1 MDTILRKLK
10 EDNDR
15 LRRKVAMQTCQ
26 VLELQNAVISTLA
39 EMVEF
44 RDSNTGNHIC
54 ATVKYLEAL
63 LSGMMNRGVYE
74 SELDQWDVEF
84 LLPSAQLHDVGK
96 IAISDS
102 ILNKPGKLTEEEF
115 KIMKQ
120 HPAIGVMIIEGIE
133 SQTSESE
140 FLTNAKIFAATHHEK
155 WDGSGYPYGLS
166 GENIPLLGRLMAV
179 ADVYDALVS
188 KRAYKEPMPPPKA
201 ESIIMDGRGTHFD
214 PMLIDVFEDVSGEF
228 EDIAMGLYN
237 RI

>member
-63 LSGMMNRGVYE
+63 INGMMSRGVYE

-102 ILNKPGKLTEEEF
+102 ILNKPGKLTDEEF
-115 KIMKQ
+115 DIMKR
-120 HPAIGVMIIEGIE
+120 HPSIGVMIIEGIE

-155 WDGSGYPYGLS
+155 WDGSGYPYGLF

-188 KRAYKEPMPPPKA
+188 KRAYKEPMSPPKA
-201 ESIIMDGRGTHFD
+201 KSIIIDGRGTHFD
-214 PMLIDVFEDVSGEF
+214 PKLIDVFEDIADEF
-228 EDIAMGLYN
+228 ESIAIGLYN